1 MLMHLAMK
9 QADEKS
15 RKQGETQAVDDR
27 LGERGAGIV
36 EWLGISALSIGLLV
50 AVFAGL
56 EQLGLDLIA
65 SIRTSLGL

>member
-1 MLMHLAMK
+1 MLMHLAVK
-9 QADEKS
+9 QAERLS
-15 RKQGETQAVDDR
+15 TDDLAEGCDR
-27 LGERGAGIV
+27 VGERGAGIV

-56 EQLGLDLIA
+56 EQLGLDLVA

>member
-1 MLMHLAMK
+1 MHLAMRE
-9 QADEKS
+9 AE
-15 RKQGETQAVDDR
+15 RCAAGECDVDDER
-27 LGERGAGIV
+27 VGERGAGIV

-56 EQLGLDLIA
+56 ETLGLDLIA

>member
-1 MLMHLAMK
+1 MLMHLAMRE
-9 QADEKS
+9 AERLS
-15 RKQGETQAVDDR
+15 NESNVEHER

-56 EQLGLDLIA
+56 EQLGLDLVA

>member
-1 MLMHLAMK
+1 MLMHLAVK
-9 QADEKS
+9 QAERLS
-15 RKQGETQAVDDR
+15 TDDVAEGR
-27 LGERGAGIV
+27 DRAGERGAGIV

-56 EQLGLDLIA
+56 EQLGLDLVA

>member
-1 MLMHLAMK
+1 MLMQRAMR
-9 QADEKS
+9 QAARQS
-15 RKQGETQAVDDR
+15 VADDR
-27 LGERGAGIV
+27 ENERGAGIV

-56 EQLGLDLIA
+56 EQLGLDLVA

>member
-9 QADEKS
+9 QIERCAAGECGVDE
-15 RKQGETQAVDDR
+15 DR
-27 LGERGAGIV
+27 ASERGAGIV

-56 EQLGLDLIA
+56 ETLGLDLIA

>member
-9 QADEKS
+9 EVERSQLGECGADDE
-15 RKQGETQAVDDR
+15 RV
-27 LGERGAGIV
+27 GERGAGIV

-50 AVFAGL
+50 AVFTGL
-56 EQLGLDLIA
+56 ETLGLDLIA